1 MSSARIRA
9 LVVDDSAGNRR
20 ALTDILES
28 SKEIEV
34 VGRAADG
41 EQALKLAATTRPDVI
56 TLDLEM
62 PKMDGFTFL
71 RILMARQPTPVI
83 VVSGYSQKENVFRA
97 LELGAIDFVAK
108 PDGQV
113 AAEGPLRREVLSKV
127 LLVRHLRVPG
137 GPAREGTSRLPARG
151 TSPEGARTPLLPETF
166 NPRGATALRYL
177 VVIAASTGG
186 PSALMELFGRIPE
199 RFPGAV
205 LIAQHMPEKFTKT
218 FAERLD
224 RKGTLGVREAQDGD
238 VITPGHAYLCPGRL
252 CMEVVPAPSP
262 PSPNAGELRLRLT
275 TPAADDRFV
284 PSADR
289 LFASAASAVGP
300 RAVAVVL
307 TGMGDDGAE
316 GVQAVRKA
324 GGIVVAESEASAI
337 VYGMPRAAVATGAVH
352 ESLDLAGIGDLLAGL
367 A

>member
-1 MSSARIRA
+1 MSAQRIRA

-28 SKEIEV
+28 SREIEV

-41 EQALKLAATTRPDVI
+41 EQALKLAASLRPDVI

-97 LELGAIDFVAK
+97 LELGAIDFIAK

-127 LLVRHLRVPG
+127 LLVRHLRVPAAT
-137 GPAREGTSRLPARG
+137 PRDPYARAFP
-151 TSPEGARTPLLPETF
+151 
-166 NPRGATALRYL
+166 PRGAPESVRTPVLPEAPSPRGAIALRY
-177 VVIAASTGG
+177 VVAIAASTGG
-186 PSALMELFGRIPE
+186 PSALVELFARLPD

-205 LIAQHMPEKFTKT
+205 LIAQHMPDKFTKT

-224 RKGTLGVREAQDGD
+224 RRGALGVREAQDGD
-238 VITPGHAYLCPGRL
+238 VVTSGHAYLCPGRMCFEL
-252 CMEVVPAPSP
+252 VAAGGAS
-262 PSPNAGELRLRLT
+262 GELRLRLVP
-275 TPAADDRFV
+275 PAAEDRFV

-289 LFASAASAVGP
+289 LFTSVASAAGA
-300 RAVAVVL
+300 RAVAIVL

-316 GVQAVRKA
+316 GVRAVRKA
-324 GGIVVAESEASAI
+324 GGIVLAESESSAI

-352 ESLDLAGIGDLLAGL
+352 EILDLQGIGDLLAGL
-367 A
+367 S

>member
-1 MSSARIRA
+1 MSAARIRA

-28 SKEIEV
+28 SKDIEV

-41 EQALKLAATTRPDVI
+41 EQALKLAATLRPDVI

-108 PDGQV
+108 PEGQV
-113 AAEGPLRREVLSKV
+113 VADGPLRREVLSKV
-127 LLVRHLRVPG
+127 LLVRYLRVPG
-137 GPAREGTSRLPARG
+137 AAPREGATARVSART
-151 TSPEGARTPLLPETF
+151 TSPEGVRVPLLPEASSRST
-166 NPRGATALRYL
+166 GALRYL
-177 VVIAASTGG
+177 VAIAASTGG
-186 PSALMELFGRIPE
+186 PSALVELFGRIPD

-224 RKGTLGVREAQDGD
+224 RRGTLGVREAQDGD
-238 VITPGHAYLCPGRL
+238 VVTAGHAYLCPGRL
-252 CMEVVPAPSP
+252 CMEVTPAPSP
-262 PSPNAGELRLRLT
+262 PSPNAGELRLRLFQPT
-275 TPAADDRFV
+275 ADDRFV

-289 LFASAASAVGP
+289 LFTSVASAVGP
-300 RAVAVVL
+300 RAIAVVL

-324 GGIVVAESEASAI
+324 GGIVLAENEASAI

-352 ESLDLAGIGDLLAGL
+352 ESLDLAGLGDMLAAL
-367 A
+367 V